1 MLIIECYVLFKFA
14 LDRPPPRTGW
24 DITKNIAPT
33 LGIITQYLLP
43 DPGIAP
49 LPGGVKNVSLLG
61 RDHHYVSPPWDC
73 TFIPRGGECITV
85 GSEISLVLFT
95 EKMMVLD
102 CVKKIMLDYLNP

>member
-1 MLIIECYVLFKFA
+1 MALKFSGKIFRPLNVLFKF
-14 LDRPPPRTGW
+14 LLYRPPPPRTGW

-49 LPGGVKNVSLLG
+49 LSGGVKNVSLLG
-61 RDHHYVSPPWDC
+61 RDYHYVSRPWGC
-73 TFIPRGGECITV
+73 TFIPRGRECITM

-95 EKMMVLD
+95 G
-102 CVKKIMLDYLNP
+102 